1 MQSTR
6 LTKGDLTE
14 RYRQL
19 AGEVVVQMISDIK
32 LLNRR
37 KILSGLV
44 SIAKPRRNSG
54 HGDGYKSY
62 IESDELVR
70 AIRGEPMATWL
81 MVAGANVGHR
91 DVVRRLEK
99 LTPEGCRENENR
111 KFHQSRKGNK

>member
-6 LTKGDLTE
+6 LAKGDLTE

-44 SIAKPRRNSG
+44 PIAKPVRTAWQ
-54 HGDGYKSY
+54 GDGYKTY
-62 IESDELVR
+62 IESEELVR
-70 AIRGEPMATWL
+70 AVRGEPMATWL
-81 MVAGANVGHR
+81 MVAGANVEHR

-99 LTPEGCRENENR
+99 LTPEICLQDENR
-111 KFHQSRKGNK
+111 KFHQVSKWN

>member
-70 AIRGEPMATWL
+70 AVRGEPMATWL
-81 MVAGANVGHR
+81 MVAGANVDHR

-99 LTPEGCRENENR
+99 LTPEKCGENENR
-111 KFHQSRKGNK
+111 KFHQSRKGN

>member
-37 KILSGLV
+37 RILSGLV
-44 SIAKPRRNSG
+44 SIAKPRRNAG
-54 HGDGYKSY
+54 FGDGYKSY

-70 AIRGEPMATWL
+70 AVRGEPMATWL

>member
-1 MQSTR
+1 MQSSR
-6 LTKGDLTE
+6 LAKGDLTE

-37 KILSGLV
+37 RILSGLV
-44 SIAKPRRNSG
+44 SIAKPRRNAG
-54 HGDGYKSY
+54 FGDGYKSY

-70 AIRGEPMATWL
+70 AVRGEPMATWL
-81 MVAGANVGHR
+81 MIAGANVGHR

>member
-1 MQSTR
+1 MQSSR
-6 LTKGDLTE
+6 LAKGDLTE

-44 SIAKPRRNSG
+44 SIAKPRRNAG
-54 HGDGYKSY
+54 FGDGYKSY

-70 AIRGEPMATWL
+70 AVRGEPMATWL

-99 LTPEGCRENENR
+99 LTPEGCRETENR
-111 KFHQSRKGNK
+111 KFHQSRTGNK

>member
-1 MQSTR
+1 
-6 LTKGDLTE
+6 
-14 RYRQL
+14 
-19 AGEVVVQMISDIK
+19 VQMISDIK

-37 KILSGLV
+37 RILSGLV
-44 SIAKPRRNSG
+44 SIAKPRRNAG
-54 HGDGYKSY
+54 FGDGYKSY

-70 AIRGEPMATWL
+70 AVRGEPMATWL

>member
-19 AGEVVVQMISDIK
+19 AGEVVVQMVSDIK

-44 SIAKPRRNSG
+44 SIAKPRRSSG

-70 AIRGEPMATWL
+70 AVRGEPMATWL
-81 MVAGANVGHR
+81 MVAGANVDHR

-99 LTPEGCRENENR
+99 LTPEKCSENENR
-111 KFHQSRKGNK
+111 KFHQSRKGN

>member
-1 MQSTR
+1 MQSSR
-6 LTKGDLTE
+6 LAKGDLTE

-44 SIAKPRRNSG
+44 SIAKPRRNAG
-54 HGDGYKSY
+54 FGDGYKSY

-70 AIRGEPMATWL
+70 AVRGEPMATWL

>member
-1 MQSTR
+1 MQSSR
-6 LTKGDLTE
+6 LAKGDLTE

-44 SIAKPRRNSG
+44 SIAKPRRNAG
-54 HGDGYKSY
+54 FGDGYKSY

-70 AIRGEPMATWL
+70 AVRGEPMATWL

-111 KFHQSRKGNK
+111 KFHQPRKGNK

>member
-44 SIAKPRRNSG
+44 SIAKPRRSSG

-70 AIRGEPMATWL
+70 AVRGEPMATWL
-81 MVAGANVGHR
+81 MVAGANVDHR

-99 LTPEGCRENENR
+99 LTPEKCSENENR
-111 KFHQSRKGNK
+111 KFHQSRKGN

>member
-37 KILSGLV
+37 KILYGLV

-81 MVAGANVGHR
+81 MAAGANVDHR

-99 LTPEGCRENENR
+99 LTPEKCSENENR
-111 KFHQSRKGNK
+111 KFHQSRKGN

>member
-6 LTKGDLTE
+6 LAKGDLTE

-70 AIRGEPMATWL
+70 AVRGEPMATWL
-81 MVAGANVGHR
+81 MVAGANVDHR
-91 DVVRRLEK
+91 DVGRRLEK
-99 LTPEGCRENENR
+99 LTPEKCSENENR
-111 KFHQSRKGNK
+111 KFHQSRKGN

>member
-1 MQSTR
+1 MQSSR
-6 LTKGDLTE
+6 LAKGDLTE

-44 SIAKPRRNSG
+44 SIAKPRRNAG
-54 HGDGYKSY
+54 FGDGYKSY

-70 AIRGEPMATWL
+70 AVRGEPMATWL

-111 KFHQSRKGNK
+111 KFHQSRKGNR

>member
-6 LTKGDLTE
+6 LAKGDLTE

-37 KILSGLV
+37 RILSGLV
-44 SIAKPRRNSG
+44 PIARPVRTAWQ
-54 HGDGYKSY
+54 GDGYKTY
-62 IESDELVR
+62 IESEELVR
-70 AIRGEPMATWL
+70 AVRGEPMATWL
-81 MVAGANVGHR
+81 MVAGANVDHR

-99 LTPEGCRENENR
+99 LTPEKCMENENR

>member
-44 SIAKPRRNSG
+44 SISKPRRSSG

-70 AIRGEPMATWL
+70 AVRGEPMATWL
-81 MVAGANVGHR
+81 MVAGANVDHR

-99 LTPEGCRENENR
+99 LTPEKCSENENR
-111 KFHQSRKGNK
+111 KFHQSRKGN

>member
-1 MQSTR
+1 MQSSR
-6 LTKGDLTE
+6 LAKGDLTE

-44 SIAKPRRNSG
+44 SIAKPRRNAG
-54 HGDGYKSY
+54 FGDGYKSY

-70 AIRGEPMATWL
+70 AVRGEPMATWL
-81 MVAGANVGHR
+81 MVAGANIGHR

>member
-62 IESDELVR
+62 IESDDLVR
-70 AIRGEPMATWL
+70 AVRGEPMATWL
-81 MVAGANVGHR
+81 MVAGANVDHR

-99 LTPEGCRENENR
+99 LTPEKCSENENR
-111 KFHQSRKGNK
+111 KFHQSRKGN